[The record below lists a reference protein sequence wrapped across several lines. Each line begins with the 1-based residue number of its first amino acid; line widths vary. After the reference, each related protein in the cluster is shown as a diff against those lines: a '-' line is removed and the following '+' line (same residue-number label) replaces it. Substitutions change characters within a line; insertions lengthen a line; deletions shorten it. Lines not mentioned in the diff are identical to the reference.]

1 MWSSSWRNLIR
12 NLKDLWLLIAVF
24 GISDTLRRCWDL
36 FWNSRGDT
44 CEITVRRTIWEAAD
58 ISLLYIGERTETLK
72 RKFDYKSTRH
82 KQTNKKSFWIK
93 MPRGLEKEGM
103 SVWDTRQTQTHTR
116 RGNRKTLICTW
127 APYEQWLINLF
138 CVKHRKHIVH
148 FTDGLIIHENKPNT
162 I

>member
-1 MWSSSWRNLIR
+1 MR
-12 NLKDLWLLIAVF
+12 NLKDLWLLTAVF
-24 GISDTLRRCWDL
+24 GISDTMRRCWDL
-36 FWNSRGDT
+36 LWNSRGDT

-58 ISLLYIGERTETLK
+58 ISLLYIGETTET
-72 RKFDYKSTRH
+72 DTN
-82 KQTNKKSFWIK
+82 KQTKKSFWIK

-103 SVWDTRQTQTHTR
+103 SVWDTRQTQKHTR

-148 FTDGLIIHENKPNT
+148 FTDGIIIHENKPNT